1 VKQRLATAGDWLGAG
16 LVILSVAWIVSA
28 LVFRLTHG
36 PAGFVFGVKV
46 SLKDI
51 PGTILQATGLGLAG
65 LALTRW
71 REYFGRLAAW
81 IGRSW
86 YWPVAIWIVLCLAW
100 WLVTLWN
107 IRTMALSG
115 LDTALFENI
124 IYRISRG
131 DLSPEFMGIHHPYFL
146 FYPMGLVYRLAG
158 FPGAILV
165 QKLVLFSA
173 IPGAWLLARE
183 LGLDEKGAGATTL
196 LVALLPLTWWMG
208 GDAPYPD
215 VAFLSLG
222 IFLVWAGLRKNYA
235 LVAIFA
241 AGMLLTSESGGLVL
255 ACVGAA
261 LALLSRRWAW
271 LWLLPIGIAAIPLA
285 LWFQDW
291 VAPGRAEARVL
302 YRYDIEAITPLSL
315 LKVGLR
321 VFWPSRLFAFG
332 RLLLQAGH
340 LPFLEF
346 PFAALAIVPAAPQ
359 LAVIAKGTN
368 QATLGLYHAFYSLP
382 LVIVAAIA
390 ALRRFGNVAF
400 HAPLAIGISLLVGM
414 RLFRVA
420 PPAPFVAKTAE
431 IAALVPPGVP
441 VAAAPY
447 VSLRLAKSPYLRIV
461 QDTAELRD
469 ELGRTR
475 PWVVLENLG
484 FKGIG
489 AVDSILLPLGYE
501 RVFRDSC
508 SVIWK
513 PGPERIV
520 SKLEITGAGGV
531 VS

>member
-1 VKQRLATAGDWLGAG
+1 VGRIDAVKQRLVAAGEWLGAG
-16 LVILSVAWIVSA
+16 LVILSIAWLVSS

-36 PAGFVFGVKV
+36 PVGFVFGVKV
-46 SLKDI
+46 SVRDI
-51 PGTILQATGLGLAG
+51 PGTVLEATGLGILG
-65 LALTRW
+65 LAFTRW

-81 IGRSW
+81 IGKRW
-86 YWPVAIWIVLCLAW
+86 YWPVAIWMALCLAW

-131 DLSPEFMGIHHPYFL
+131 NLSPEFMGIHHPYFL

-183 LGLDEKGAGATTL
+183 LGLDERGAGATTL

-222 IFLVWAGLRKNYA
+222 IFLVWAGLRNNYA
-235 LVAIFA
+235 LVATFA
-241 AGMLLTSESGGLVL
+241 LGILLTNESGGLTL
-255 ACVGAA
+255 ACAGVVLWA
-261 LALLSRRWAW
+261 LARRKRW
-271 LWLLPIGIAAIPLA
+271 LWLVPLGIAAIPLA
-285 LWFQDW
+285 FWFQDL
-291 VAPGRAEARVL
+291 VAPGRAGGRLL
-302 YRYDIEAITPLSL
+302 YRYGIESITPLSL

-332 RLLLQAGH
+332 RLLVQAGH
-340 LPFLEF
+340 LSFLEF
-346 PFAALAIVPAAPQ
+346 PLAALAIVPAAPQ

-368 QATLGLYHAFYSLP
+368 QATLGLYHGFYSLP

-400 HAPLAIGISLLVGM
+400 HVPLAIGLSLLVGM

-420 PPAPFVAKTAE
+420 PPASFVARTAE
-431 IAALVPPGVP
+431 IAALVPPDVP

-447 VSLRLAKSPYLRIV
+447 VSLKLAKRPYLRIV
-461 QDTAELRD
+461 QNPDELSE

-475 PWVVLENLG
+475 PWVVLEGLG

-489 AVDSILLPLGYE
+489 AVDSLLLPLGYE
-501 RVFRDSC
+501 RVFEDTC
-508 SVIWK
+508 SVIWR
-513 PGPERIV
+513 PGPE
-520 SKLEITGAGGV
+520 
-531 VS
+531 